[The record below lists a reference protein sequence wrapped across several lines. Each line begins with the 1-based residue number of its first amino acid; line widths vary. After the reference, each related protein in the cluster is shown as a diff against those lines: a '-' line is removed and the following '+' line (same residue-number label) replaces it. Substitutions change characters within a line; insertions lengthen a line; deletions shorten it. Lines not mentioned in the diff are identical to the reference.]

1 MGRTRLRGWP
11 RLLLLLWVSGLRAAE
26 EEESQCLLEGRNLTV
41 QCLYNMLFASNLK
54 AWQRVPSQGPPQTL
68 IRTNTTSL
76 SPKKVQNG
84 RYLLEDDPSNSAFN
98 VTVTGLRRQDAGLY
112 QCAID
117 LSPRTPRVLPPR
129 IRLALCGGTTQQPMP
144 MPTDRNL
151 HNGTLNGGGLFAFDL
166 SSLPLLTI
174 VLACGFIL
182 NKGLVFSVMS
192 VLLWKGCASGK
203 PNPGKQPAETSRS

>member
-129 IRLALCGGTTQQPMP
+129 IRLALCGG
-144 MPTDRNL
+144 
-151 HNGTLNGGGLFAFDL
+151 GLFAFDL